1 MADAWD
7 DITPAEQ
14 HAWESIVPGPALAQV
29 IASIDPQTLAPS
41 ARVSYLQ
48 ATDRLMGWAH
58 VQQAR
63 ALVSV
68 SDAVREATSP
78 MPGASTSYQPSYVAD
93 EVAAALHIA
102 PSTATGKVNAA
113 TAILR
118 DWPRLGH
125 EVAHGRLTVAQSR
138 EIYEGVCVLAG
149 EKDDDGLDLS
159 ERAVVGLIRIAGSL
173 PPARLRERVARVV
186 ASLDPEAAA
195 RRRRRATRDLTDV
208 TIWSEADGIACLAA
222 RGSSIDAIAL
232 HDTISAQAKS
242 LRDHASPED
251 ERTIGQWR
259 FAALLA
265 AFGMSP
271 AGMGVTPTSAPL
283 TPASGPLTPTTP
295 TTTLTPV
302 RPQVRVVIPVD
313 TLLGLADL
321 PGEIEGYGPV
331 DPELARTLAADADW
345 IRWVTDGVDDV
356 LIDEGR
362 RRYPGA
368 RLARFLRARDRR
380 CKHPS
385 CGVRSSRCDADH
397 LPVAYAEG
405 GRTSAATMAPTCP
418 RHNRQREASGWQVA
432 HEVPRDPMGPV
443 TPVWTSPLGRQYQSP
458 PPRPLVHDY
467 IPRRT

>member
-7 DITPAEQ
+7 DITPAE
-14 HAWESIVPGPALAQV
+14 HLPWESMAPGPALAQV
-29 IASIDPQTLAPS
+29 IASVDPLTLAPS
-41 ARVSYLQ
+41 ARVSYLR

-93 EVAAALHIA
+93 EIAAALHVA

-125 EVAHGRLTVAQSR
+125 EVACGRLTVAQAR

-149 EKDDDGLDLS
+149 VKDEEGLDLS

-186 ASLDPEAAA
+186 ATLDPEAAA
-195 RRRRRATRDLTDV
+195 RRRTRASRELTDV
-208 TIWSEADGIACLAA
+208 TIWAEADGIACLAA

-232 HDTISAQAKS
+232 HDTIAARATS
-242 LRDHASPED
+242 LREGAAADD

-271 AGMGVTPTSAPL
+271 AGMPVAGQDVAPS
-283 TPASGPLTPTTP
+283 TAPPSPSGALQ
-295 TTTLTPV
+295 PV
-302 RPQVRVVIPVD
+302 HPQVRVIVPVD

-321 PGEIEGYGPV
+321 PGEIEGYGPI
-331 DPELARTLAADADW
+331 DPEFARTLAADADW
-345 IRWVTDGVDDV
+345 IRWVTDGVEDV

-380 CKHPS
+380 CKHPA

-405 GRTSAATMAPTCP
+405 GRTSAETMAPTCP
-418 RHNRQREASGWQVA
+418 RHNRQRAASGWQVA
-432 HEVPRDPMGPV
+432 DEVPRDPMSHP

>member
-14 HAWESIVPGPALAQV
+14 HAWESIAPGPVLAHV
-29 IASIDPQTLAPS
+29 IASTDPQTLSPS

-68 SDAVREATSP
+68 SEAVRDATSP
-78 MPGASTSYQPSYVAD
+78 APGASTSYQTSYVAD
-93 EVAAALHIA
+93 EIAAALHVA
-102 PSTATGKVNAA
+102 PSTATGKVHAA

-118 DWPRLGH
+118 DWPRLGR
-125 EVAHGRLTVAQSR
+125 EVESGRLTVAQAR

-149 EKDDDGLDLS
+149 QTDEDGLDLS
-159 ERAVVGLIRIAGSL
+159 ERAVVGLIGIAGSL

-195 RRRRRATRDLTDV
+195 RRRKRAQRDLTDV
-208 TIWSEADGIACLAA
+208 TIWAEADGIACMAA

-232 HDTISAQAKS
+232 HDTIAARAKS
-242 LRDHASPED
+242 LREGAGPDD

-265 AFGMSP
+265 AFGMAP
-271 AGMGVTPTSAPL
+271 AGTRVAGPSESSAP
-283 TPASGPLTPTTP
+283 TAPPSATGPLQ
-295 TTTLTPV
+295 PV
-302 RPQVRVVIPVD
+302 RPQVRVIIPVD

-321 PGEIEGYGPV
+321 PGEMEGYGPI

-397 LPVAYAEG
+397 LPTSYAEG
-405 GRTSAATMAPTCP
+405 ARTSAATMAPTCP
-418 RHNRQREASGWQVA
+418 RHNRHREASGWQVA
-432 HEVPRDPMGPV
+432 DEIPRDPMSHP